1 MICLVCTITFGN
13 MFSSITF
20 LVLGFDLY
28 LLSALL
34 ENNEQFKGAK
44 DNLTAVISDKVGLLS
59 SLIPKYTEKEK
70 NE

>member
-44 DNLTAVISDKVGLLS
+44 DNLTAVISEKVGLLT
-59 SLIPKYTEKEK
+59 SLIPKYSEKQKE
-70 NE
+70 E